1 MARYFPCMHELRK
14 IAILD
19 DYHHVAQSAGDWGQ
33 FGAEVAIFDRH
44 IAPEQLAVTL
54 REFDTLILMR
64 ERSALP
70 QELLEQLPN
79 LKLIVT
85 TGMQNASV
93 DTHYLSSHEI
103 PMLGT
108 GVPGYQR
115 DQDGV
120 SSTVEVAWALIFAL
134 FKRVTREDH
143 AIRQGIWQ
151 QGLPTNLQGATLG
164 LLGLGRLGSQMVAP
178 AKAFG
183 MDVVAWS
190 RNLTEEQASE
200 RGARL
205 VGKDE
210 LFRDSDVI
218 SIHMVLGDRSRGLV
232 TSEEL
237 ALMKDSAFIVNTSR
251 GPIIDHDA
259 LVEALQTGTIAGAGL
274 DVYDTE
280 PISDSDPLLSC
291 ENTVLSPHLGYVSHE
306 TLSDMYAQVIEDLQ
320 QYQAGTPVR
329 VVV

>member
-1 MARYFPCMHELRK
+1 
-14 IAILD
+14 
-19 DYHHVAQSAGDWGQ
+19 
-33 FGAEVAIFDRH
+33 
-44 IAPEQLAVTL
+44 
-54 REFDTLILMR
+54 
-64 ERSALP
+64 
-70 QELLEQLPN
+70 
-79 LKLIVT
+79 
-85 TGMQNASV
+85 
-93 DTHYLSSHEI
+93 
-103 PMLGT
+103 
-108 GVPGYQR
+108 
-115 DQDGV
+115 
-120 SSTVEVAWALIFAL
+120 
-134 FKRVTREDH
+134 
-143 AIRQGIWQ
+143 
-151 QGLPTNLQGATLG
+151 
-164 LLGLGRLGSQMVAP
+164 
-178 AKAFG
+178 

-291 ENTVLSPHLGYVSHE
+291 ENTVLSPHLGYVSDE

-320 QYQAGTPVR
+320 QYRAGTPVR

>member
-19 DYHHVAQSAGDWGQ
+19 DYHHVAQRAGEWAQ

-44 IAPEQLAVTL
+44 IATEQLAVTL
-54 REFDTLILMR
+54 KEFDTLVLMR
-64 ERSALP
+64 ERTAFP
-70 QELLEQLPN
+70 QEILEQLPD

-103 PMLGT
+103 SMLGT

-115 DQDGV
+115 EQSGV

-134 FKRVTREDH
+134 FKRVTYEDRL
-143 AIRQGIWQ
+143 IRQGVWQ
-151 QGLPTNLQGATLG
+151 QELPTNLQGATLG
-164 LLGLGRLGSQMVAP
+164 LLGLGRLGAQMVAP

-183 MDVVAWS
+183 MDVIAWS
-190 RNLTEEQASE
+190 RNLTEGEAAE
-200 RGARL
+200 RGARY
-205 VGKDE
+205 VSKPE

-218 SIHMVLGDRSRGLV
+218 SVHLVLGDRSRGLV
-232 TSEEL
+232 GSGEL
-237 ALMKDSAFIVNTSR
+237 AGMKQSAFIINTSR

-259 LVEALQTGTIAGAGL
+259 LVHALRSGTIAGAGL

-280 PISDSDPLLSC
+280 PISDSDPLLNC
-291 ENTVLSPHLGYVSHE
+291 DNTVLSPHLGYVSE
-306 TLSDMYAQVIEDLQ
+306 QTLTDMYKQVIEDLQ

-329 VVV
+329 VIV